1 MMDELPR
8 ARREQHDAGLLLRD
22 VRREEDARGLREEL
36 AHLVLDRV
44 PREVLRE
51 VAEPRSGR
59 QIASE
64 DVPT

>member
-1 MMDELPR
+1 MDELPR

-22 VRREEDARGLREEL
+22 VRREEDARGLGEEL

-51 VAEPRSGR
+51 VLEKL
-59 QIASE
+59 
-64 DVPT
+64 